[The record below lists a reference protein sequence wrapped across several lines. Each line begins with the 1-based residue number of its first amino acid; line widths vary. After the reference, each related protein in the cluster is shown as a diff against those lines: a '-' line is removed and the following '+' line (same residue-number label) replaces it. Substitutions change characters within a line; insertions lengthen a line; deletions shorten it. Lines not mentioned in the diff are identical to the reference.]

1 LNEPWVGAP
10 GSQQPEGALAT
21 PPAARGSS
29 VRPAWLPI
37 VGALALALITGI
49 AGFFIGR
56 GTASPGTPDAEA
68 QQGRLQAAY
77 DHCTSQDEDNTLELA
92 DNGATIV
99 IDTRS
104 EYGSTAGMECVL
116 GALTTPES
124 IKAEIGRTTAMMGT
138 QDADNNGIHY
148 SWSYH
153 PDNGVNMVITVDL
166 T

>member
-1 LNEPWVGAP
+1 VASPSGSP
-10 GSQQPEGALAT
+10 GSSAR
-21 PPAARGSS
+21 PP
-29 VRPAWLPI
+29 WLPI
-37 VGALALALITGI
+37 VGALALALITGV

-56 GTASPGTPDAEA
+56 STAAPDTPDAAA

-77 DHCTSQDEDNTLELA
+77 DHCKAEDVDKTLELA
-92 DNGATIV
+92 DDGATIV

-104 EYGSTAGMECVL
+104 EYGSTAGMDCVL

-153 PDNGVNMVITVDL
+153 PDNGVNMVITVGQ